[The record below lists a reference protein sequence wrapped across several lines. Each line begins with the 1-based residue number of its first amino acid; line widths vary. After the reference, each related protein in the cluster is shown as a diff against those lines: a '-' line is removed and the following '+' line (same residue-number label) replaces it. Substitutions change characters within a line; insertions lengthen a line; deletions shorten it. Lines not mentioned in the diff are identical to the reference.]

1 MFVVLTFNF
10 IVREHSR
17 QSTFRR
23 RDTWCHFG
31 TINTQT
37 LYIYYTIFSL
47 YRSEFD
53 PQQQHPSTGTTSKVG
68 SAGRPLIVF
77 VLHLATFRLVLLDA
91 HTQCHIGS
99 GSLTSSSD
107 ITWRTFI
114 MLSVLSDDGQGP
126 RSSVG
131 VHSAFKHIRK
141 QHHPVGWGAYAE
153 S

>member
-10 IVREHSR
+10 IIREHSR

-23 RDTWCHFG
+23 RDKWCHFG

-91 HTQCHIGS
+91 HTRCHIGS

-107 ITWRTFI
+107 ITWRRWQQEWRMGGTLDHLHNALCHLWWWARAPKFRR
-114 MLSVLSDDGQGP
+114 
-126 RSSVG
+126 RSFS
-131 VHSAFKHIRK
+131 I
-141 QHHPVGWGAYAE
+141 
-153 S
+153 